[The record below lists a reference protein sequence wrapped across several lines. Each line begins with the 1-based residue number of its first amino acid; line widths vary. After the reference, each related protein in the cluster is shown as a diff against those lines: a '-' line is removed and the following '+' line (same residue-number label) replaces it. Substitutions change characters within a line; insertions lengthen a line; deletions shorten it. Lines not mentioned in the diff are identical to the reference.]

1 MKKNIKKCF
10 ALILALCMM
19 ITAVPVSAAST
30 SATASTISRGTTT
43 LYLDD
48 GNMTL
53 NSNFKN
59 PMTQWKSQDS
69 NIVYI
74 QKRINEG
81 RTTRIYA
88 KSAGTTHVYAITKE
102 GNTQRIEDFTI
113 VVKRKPEIKLSCT
126 SKILKTGNTFTITLS
141 NIDKPG
147 SYSIINNSIAKVIS
161 SASSTNNTT
170 RLGTCSVKIKAL
182 KKGTTTW
189 VFTTG
194 GKKYSCKIIVK

>member
-19 ITAVPVSAAST
+19 ITAVPVWAAST

-59 PMTQWKSQDS
+59 PMTQWKSQNS

-74 QKRINEG
+74 PKGINEG

-88 KSAGTTHVYAITKE
+88 KSAGTTHVYAITKK

-113 VVKRKPEIKLSCT
+113 VVKKKSAVKINCT
-126 SKILKTGNTFTITLS
+126 NKTVKTGATFTVTLS
-141 NIDKPG
+141 NVDKPVTE
-147 SYSIINNSIAKVIS
+147 SIANVKIAKITS
-161 SASSTNNTT
+161 KASSINSNT
-170 RLGTCSVKIKAL
+170 RLSTRSVQVKAL
-182 KKGTTTW
+182 KQGTTTLT
-189 VFTTG
+189 FTTG
-194 GKKYSCKIIVK
+194 GKKYSCKIVVK